1 MFWLQSFIQREKS
14 NFEIVESCFKII
26 AVLQLI
32 FWSVLCNLGEIDWK
46 LVMTQKVH
54 QCLSQIDR
62 FIPWVNEKKILPLHL
77 SLQIDINWSDRFD
90 GVNSWCL
97 TTKMANSIE
106 IFQFIQTYNQTIG
119 IIPSQLNRFG
129 YSINVKNV
137 LFFIFILPYIV
148 SLTAFLMFKVKAMLD
163 IGISVFILIS
173 MVSTIFFYII
183 PMCQTEDTSMFIENC
198 ERFIAGSK
206 YKRGKFILRFWAM
219 RQKIRDFYL
228 WILR

>member
-1 MFWLQSFIQREKS
+1 
-14 NFEIVESCFKII
+14 
-26 AVLQLI
+26 
-32 FWSVLCNLGEIDWK
+32 
-46 LVMTQKVH
+46 
-54 QCLSQIDR
+54 
-62 FIPWVNEKKILPLHL
+62 
-77 SLQIDINWSDRFD
+77 
-90 GVNSWCL
+90 
-97 TTKMANSIE
+97 MANSIE

-206 YKRGKFILRFWAM
+206 YKRGKFILRFWGDATKNKRFLFM
-219 RQKIRDFYL
+219 NSPIGLHSIAAYKELIEKIERLSEIFCYALLITLGFLMPPALLFTIVNYFIYDLKGESFYL
-228 WILR
+228 LYPIMYVPKQKPKPKMLKMFTFTLFFF